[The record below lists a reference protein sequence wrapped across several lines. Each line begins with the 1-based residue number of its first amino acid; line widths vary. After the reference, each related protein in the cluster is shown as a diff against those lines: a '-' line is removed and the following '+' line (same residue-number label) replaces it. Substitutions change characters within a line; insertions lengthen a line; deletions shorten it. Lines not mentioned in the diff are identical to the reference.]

1 MATTEQALNP
11 RLAAILDEVA
21 RAIGRHGIKQGEPAG
36 SKAALRV
43 TLENDVRRVVQVYW
57 TAFQANIPG
66 DSIAMHLEV
75 AEPRVFWAEAYLSPS
90 SVNWVFC
97 FAERPTD
104 GEIQLSYYR
113 EYASIGDAIEG
124 FFNLSGW
131 YVLTASDKSW
141 EDVSYSVADGLGWG
155 EPHLAKAGTTTSAA
169 VQEALKKSTIMW
181 IRWRHD
187 GQTLQS
193 PVWFVYDNKTSKI
206 YVLSGEREQMLP
218 GAEEMREADVILRS
232 KGKDIRIAEISANVR
247 QVSPNDEDWDAVAQK
262 VAEKRLNV
270 PGLPEDLA
278 ARWRDSCVLLELTL
292 RT

>member
-21 RAIGRHGIKQGEPAG
+21 RAVGRHGIKQGEAAG
-36 SKAALRV
+36 SKAALRI
-43 TLENDVRRVVQVYW
+43 TLENDVNRVVQVYW
-57 TAFQANIPG
+57 TAFQASIPG
-66 DSIAMHLEV
+66 DSIGLHLEV

-90 SVNWVFC
+90 TVNWVFC

-113 EYASIGDAIEG
+113 EYASISDAIEG

-131 YVLTASDKSW
+131 YVLTASDKTW
-141 EDVSYSVADGLGWG
+141 DDVSYAVADELGWG
-155 EPHLAKAGTTTSAA
+155 DRQLAKAGTTASAA

-181 IRWRHD
+181 LRWRHE

-193 PVWFVYDNKTSKI
+193 AVWFVYDAKASKL

-218 GAEEMREADVILRS
+218 GAEEIREADVILRS
-232 KGKDIRIAEISANVR
+232 KGKDIRIAEITANVR
-247 QVSPNDEDWDAVAQK
+247 QVSPNDEDWDVVAQK

-278 ARWRDSCVLLELTL
+278 TRWRDTCVLLELTL

>member
-11 RLAAILDEVA
+11 RLASILNEVA
-21 RAIGRHGIKQGEPAG
+21 RAVGRHGIKQGDAAG
-36 SKAALRV
+36 SKAALRI
-43 TLENDVRRVVQVYW
+43 TLENDVKRVVQVYW
-57 TAFQANIPG
+57 TAFQANVPG
-66 DSIAMHLEV
+66 DSIALHLEV

-90 SVNWVFC
+90 AVNWVFC
-97 FAERPTD
+97 FGERPTD

-113 EYASIGDAIEG
+113 EYAATSDAIDG
-124 FFNLSGW
+124 FFNLASW
-131 YVLTASDKSW
+131 YVLTASDKTW
-141 EDVSYSVADGLGWG
+141 DDVVYSVDDELGWDDT
-155 EPHLAKAGTTTSAA
+155 HLAKAGTTTSAA

-181 IRWRHD
+181 LRWQHG

-218 GAEEMREADVILRS
+218 GASEMREADVILRS
-232 KGKDIRIAEISANVR
+232 KGKDIRIAEITANVR
-247 QVSPNDEDWDAVAQK
+247 LVSPSDDDWDALAQK

-278 ARWRDSCVLLELTL
+278 DRWRDTCDLLELTL

>member
-21 RAIGRHGIKQGEPAG
+21 RAVGRHGIKQGEPAG
-36 SKAALRV
+36 SKAALRI
-43 TLENDVRRVVQVYW
+43 TLENDVKRVIQVYW

-66 DSIAMHLEV
+66 ESIGLHLEV

-90 SVNWVFC
+90 TVNWVFC

-113 EYASIGDAIEG
+113 EYASTSDAIEG

-141 EDVSYSVADGLGWG
+141 DDVSYSVADELAWG
-155 EPHLAKAGTTTSAA
+155 EGQLAKAGTTTSTA

-181 IRWRHD
+181 LRWENE
-187 GQTLQS
+187 GKTLQS

-218 GAEEMREADVILRS
+218 GAGEMREADVILRS
-232 KGKDIRIAEISANVR
+232 KGKDIRIAEIAANVR
-247 QVSPNDEDWDAVAQK
+247 RISPNDEDWEAVAQK

-278 ARWRDSCVLLELTL
+278 ARWRDTCDLLELTL